1 MLPALIRMK
10 TKFFYNKSH
19 HKNMKKK
26 SKTIRVMKLTCILFF
41 MSVSMLWA
49 AGSYAQ
55 STTLSIKVT
64 DKSITEVLEA
74 IENQT
79 EFKFFYNSK
88 LVNTNRKV
96 SIDVNNKNVFD
107 ILDQLFKNSRTSYK
121 VVDKDVIL
129 TVAADIKTITEED
142 IVKGVVLDLNGYPVI
157 GANVVEKGTTNG
169 TVTDASGK
177 FSLNVPANA
186 TLIVSYIGYILTEIP
201 VNGKT
206 SLSITLK
213 EDQELL
219 DEVVVVGYG
228 VTKKRDLAGAITSLK
243 TDDIKAGIV
252 TNTAQFLKG
261 RAAGVQVRQNSSEP
275 GGGMSI
281 RIRGASSISSNN
293 EPLYVI
299 DGFQTEIGN
308 QINPEDIASIE
319 ILKDAAATAIYGA
332 RGANGVVLI
341 TTKKGSKDHFEVNYS
356 YNASVKKLRNP
367 WDLMD
372 AQATISNGMK
382 VWEENGSTGNP
393 PYTAEQQ
400 NYKGSGI
407 DWIDETT
414 RTAMTQTHQFS
425 IIGGGEKL
433 SMAISGNY
441 MDDLGVLVNTNF
453 NRFSSRVNLE
463 YKLTHQIR
471 FGSNLYMARSKK
483 NYLNMG
489 TSTTTDNVIYN
500 IFMMS
505 PLTTPT
511 GEDVFGV
518 KGKKP
523 GILNEL
529 YDIDFDDVT
538 NNVYTTIYGEVD
550 ILKSLTARVQYTY
563 SNTNRKS
570 QKYYPKTTNVGKAN
584 GSLATIQDWKTDQQQ
599 LDALLTWHQNFNK
612 KHDVKI
618 LGGTTWT
625 KKIEINDGLEGRGFS
640 TDEFSFNNM
649 GAASTINWIK
659 SNREDNT
666 TVSFFGRAEY
676 VLNGKYILNASIRA
690 DGASNFGKGN
700 KWGYFPS
707 GSIAWQLGDEAF
719 MEFTKPLFYDIK
731 LRASYG
737 VTGNDGIGSYLSQ
750 LKYAMTDVYLGGSS
764 IVKGMYPSNPGNED
778 LKWESTSQLDLGI
791 DFSLLDKRL
800 EFNFDYYIKKTKDLL
815 NPVSVSTST
824 GGFTSM
830 MGNNGKIENK
840 GFELFIKSNN
850 ITNPNFSWSTTLN
863 ISRNRN
869 KVLELNKGEAR
880 YETVS
885 PQGWYNWEEYS
896 ILKEGYA
903 MSSLYGYVFD
913 GIIQKGET
921 YSAQP
926 TAVPG
931 DPKFK
936 DLDGD
941 GAITEKDRK
950 VIGDGNPDVILGLG
964 NNFAYKNFD
973 FSFFLDASIGND
985 LLNLSRVVLEDSN
998 RLIESMNRWTQ
1009 GNPSNTIPRN
1019 SWKKDSGIKYGSY
1032 INSRFVE
1039 DASYLR
1045 LQNVELGYSLPMKKW
1060 SSVHKYV
1067 KNLRVFVGA
1076 QNLFTITK
1084 YSGFDPEVSVNGGN
1098 AVAQGL
1104 DFSSY
1109 PSYRMFNFGAKITF

>member
-19 HKNMKKK
+19 NKSMEKK
-26 SKTIRVMKLTCILFF
+26 SKIIRVMKLTCILFF
-41 MSVSMLWA
+41 MSVSMLFA

-55 STTLSIKVT
+55 SASLTMKVT
-64 DKSITEVLEA
+64 DKSITDVLEA

-96 SIDVNNKNVFD
+96 SIDVKNENVFTV
-107 ILDQLFKNSRTSYK
+107 LEQLFKNSKTSYK

-129 TVAADIKTITEED
+129 TVADVAMAKVSD
-142 IVKGVVLDLNGYPVI
+142 VVTGTVVDQSGYPVI

-177 FSLNVPANA
+177 FTLNIGANA
-186 TLIVSYIGYILTEIP
+186 TLVVSYIGYISME
-201 VNGKT
+201 VQVKGKT

-219 DEVVVVGYG
+219 EEVVVVGYG

-243 TDDIKAGIV
+243 TEDIKAGVV

-261 RAAGVQVRQNSSEP
+261 RAAGVQVRQDSSEP
-275 GGGMSI
+275 GGGISI

-332 RGANGVVLI
+332 RGANGVVII
-341 TTKKGSKDHFEVNYS
+341 TTKKGSKNHFEVNYS

-372 AQATISNGMK
+372 AQATIKNNMK

-393 PYTAEQQ
+393 PYTAEQL
-400 NYKGSGI
+400 NYKGTGV

-425 IIGGGEKL
+425 LAGGGEKL

-441 MDDLGVLVNTNF
+441 TDDLGVLVNTNF

-463 YKLTHQIR
+463 YKLTDRVR

-489 TSTTTDNVIYN
+489 TNSTTDNVIYN

-505 PLTTPT
+505 PLTTPS

-538 NNVYTTIYGEVD
+538 NNVYTTIYGEAD
-550 ILKSLTARVQYTY
+550 LLKSLTARVQYTY

-584 GSLATIQDWKTDQQQ
+584 GGLATIQNWKTDQQQ
-599 LDALLTWHQNFNK
+599 LDALLTWHQNFAK

-625 KKIEINDGLEGRGFS
+625 KRIEINDGLQGRGFS
-640 TDEFSFNNM
+640 TDEFSYNNM
-649 GAASTINWIK
+649 GAASTIDWISSK
-659 SNREDNT
+659 REDNT

-676 VLNGKYILNASIRA
+676 VLDGKYILNASIRA

-707 GSIAWQLGDEAF
+707 GSVAWQLGDESF

-737 VTGNDGIGSYLSQ
+737 ETGNNNIGNYAHIATIDYESYVLADKGVGGFAPANIENALLTWEKQRAFNVGLDVSVFNSRVNLTADYFITRNHNLLLNVYVPQITGFNTSLQNIGEVENRGWELTLSTLNLKGAFEWTTDFNISSFKNKVLKLGPDGAPIIGTNHITEIGQPMGMFYGYITDGVFMNQAELDAGPIWAPGSSDRSHVGDVRFKDVSGPDGVPDGVINTYDKTIMGSPYPKAYFGMTNSFSYKNFGLSIALQGSFGNKVFNSSDAQLYTRARYKQYESVKNYWVSEEQPGDGESPRPNNLPTGGVREKSTRYLDNGSYL
-750 LKYAMTDVYLGGSS
+750 KV
-764 IVKGMYPSNPGNED
+764 
-778 LKWESTSQLDLGI
+778 
-791 DFSLLDKRL
+791 
-800 EFNFDYYIKKTKDLL
+800 
-815 NPVSVSTST
+815 
-824 GGFTSM
+824 
-830 MGNNGKIENK
+830 
-840 GFELFIKSNN
+840 NN
-850 ITNPNFSWSTTLN
+850 INFSYDFPTQLISKAGMSALKLYLTLTNPF
-863 ISRNRN
+863 
-869 KVLELNKGEAR
+869 
-880 YETVS
+880 
-885 PQGWYNWEEYS
+885 
-896 ILKEGYA
+896 
-903 MSSLYGYVFD
+903 
-913 GIIQKGET
+913 IIT
-921 YSAQP
+921 
-926 TAVPG
+926 
-931 DPKFK
+931 KFR
-936 DLDGD
+936 DFNP
-941 GAITEKDRK
+941 E
-950 VIGDGNPDVILGLG
+950 VGDGNNPLTPGVMNYNYPLAKSAIIGI
-964 NNFAYKNFD
+964 NV
-973 FSFFLDASIGND
+973 SF
-985 LLNLSRVVLEDSN
+985 
-998 RLIESMNRWTQ
+998 
-1009 GNPSNTIPRN
+1009 
-1019 SWKKDSGIKYGSY
+1019 
-1032 INSRFVE
+1032 
-1039 DASYLR
+1039 
-1045 LQNVELGYSLPMKKW
+1045 
-1060 SSVHKYV
+1060 
-1067 KNLRVFVGA
+1067 
-1076 QNLFTITK
+1076 
-1084 YSGFDPEVSVNGGN
+1084 
-1098 AVAQGL
+1098 
-1104 DFSSY
+1104 
-1109 PSYRMFNFGAKITF
+1109 

>member
-1 MLPALIRMK
+1 MK
-10 TKFFYNKSH
+10 I
-19 HKNMKKK
+19 K
-26 SKTIRVMKLTCILFF
+26 SKIIRVMKLTCILFF
-41 MSVSMLWA
+41 MSVSMLFA
-49 AGSYAQ
+49 AGTYAQ
-55 STTLSIKVT
+55 STSLTMKVI
-64 DKSITEVLEA
+64 DKSITDVLET

-88 LVNTNRKV
+88 LVNTNRKI
-96 SIDVNNKNVFD
+96 SLDVKNQNVFTV
-107 ILDQLFKNSRTSYK
+107 LDLLFKSSSTSYK
-121 VVDKDVIL
+121 VVDKDIIL
-129 TVAADIKTITEED
+129 TVSDMSKAAQGDD
-142 IVKGVVLDLNGYPVI
+142 IVTGVIVDQNGNPVI
-157 GANVVEKGTTNG
+157 GANVVEKGTANG
-169 TVTDASGK
+169 TVTDLSGK
-177 FSLNVPANA
+177 FSLNVAANA
-186 TLIVSYIGYILTEIP
+186 ILAVSYIGYTSTEMP

-206 SLSITLK
+206 SLSIMLK
-213 EDQELL
+213 EDLRLL

-228 VTKKRDLAGAITSLK
+228 VTRKRDLAGAITSLK
-243 TDDIKAGIV
+243 TDEIKAGVV
-252 TNTAQFLKG
+252 TSTAQFLKG
-261 RAAGVQVRQNSSEP
+261 RAAGVQVRQDSNEP

-341 TTKKGSKDHFEVNYS
+341 TTKKGSKGRFEVNYS

-372 AQATISNGMK
+372 AQSTIKNNMK

-393 PYTAEQQ
+393 PYTAEQLKYQ
-400 NYKGSGI
+400 GTGI

-425 IIGGGEKL
+425 LTGGGEKL

-463 YKLTHQIR
+463 YKLSDRVR
-471 FGSNLYMARSKK
+471 FGSNLYMARSEK

-489 TSTTTDNVIYN
+489 TSSTTDNVIYN

-505 PLTTPT
+505 PLMTSS

-529 YDIDFDDVT
+529 YDIDFADVT
-538 NNVYTTIYGEVD
+538 NNVYTTIYGEAD
-550 ILKSLTARVQYTY
+550 LLKTLTARVQYTY

-570 QKYYPKTTNVGKAN
+570 QKFYPKTTNIGKAN
-584 GSLATIQDWKTDQQQ
+584 GSLATAQNWKTDQQQ
-599 LDALLTWHQNFNK
+599 LDALLTWHKNFAD
-612 KHDVKI
+612 KHDVKV

-625 KKIEINDGLEGRGFS
+625 KRIELSDGMEGVGFS

-649 GAASTINWIK
+649 GAASTINWIS

-676 VLNGKYILNASIRA
+676 VLNGKYIFNASIRA

-707 GSIAWQLGDEAF
+707 GSIAWQLGDESF
-719 MEFTKPLFYDIK
+719 MKFTKPLFYDIK

-737 VTGNDGIGSYLSQ
+737 VTGNAGIGSYLSQ
-750 LKYAMTDVYLGGSS
+750 LKYAMTDVYLGGGS
-764 IVKGMYPSNPGNED
+764 IVKGMYPSNPGNEN
-778 LKWESTSQLDLGI
+778 LKWESTSQLDLGV

-800 EFNFDYYIKKTKDLL
+800 EFNFDYYIKRTKDLL
-815 NPVSVSTST
+815 NPVPVSTST
-824 GGFTSM
+824 GGFTTM

-850 ITNPNFSWSTTLN
+850 ITTPKFSWSTTLN
-863 ISRNRN
+863 VSRNRN

-880 YETVS
+880 YQTVS

-921 YSAQP
+921 YAAQP
-926 TAVPG
+926 TAVQG

-936 DLDGD
+936 DLDDD
-941 GAITEKDRK
+941 GTITEKDRTI
-950 VIGDGNPDVILGLG
+950 IGDGNPDVILGLS
-964 NNFAYKNFD
+964 NNFYYKNFD
-973 FSFFLDASIGND
+973 FSFFLDASIGNN

-998 RLIESMNRWTQ
+998 RLIESSDRWTQ
-1009 GNPSNTIPRN
+1009 GNPSSTVPRN

-1039 DASYLR
+1039 NASYLR
-1045 LQNVELGYSLPMKKW
+1045 LQNIELGYSLPMKKW
-1060 SSVHKYV
+1060 SNAYRYV

-1076 QNLFTITK
+1076 QNLFTVTK